1 MFIVVVF
8 DDEGAFDGIPE
19 AWAIKNASKE
29 VIQCYWPPWA
39 KTSARWKKMEQ
50 YVPDP
55 EWSVKG
61 C

>member
-19 AWAIKNASKE
+19 AWAIKKASNE

-55 EWSVKG
+55 D
-61 C
+61 